1 MSFQM
6 VVGITHFRSDQITH
20 LSYIKT
26 KKQTSI
32 LTNVISDI
40 NGRVFVLY
48 IYYLCSTT
56 LPQLLKHIISDRAV
70 CILTT
75 YTHTHTHTMDGWVL
89 GHYGHLIS
97 VHSLLSLLRFSAPTF
112 LLLLDLDRTLNLDRK
127 YQLYTPDIGLF
138 MLSLNVTY
146 WKYWNMSLLVNK
158 KMFLW
163 LILMDLIFLQKEFWN
178 E

>member
-20 LSYIKT
+20 LSYIKI

-48 IYYLCSTT
+48 IFYLCSKT

-70 CILTT
+70 CILAT

-146 WKYWNMSLLVNK
+146 WKNWNMTLLVNK

-163 LILMDLIFLQKEFWN
+163 LILMDLIFLQKEFN
-178 E
+178 DK

>member
-48 IYYLCSTT
+48 IFYLCSKT

-146 WKYWNMSLLVNK
+146 WKNWNMTLLVNK